1 VSDISADLTL
11 LRASTSDL
19 VAGLAAERW
28 SDRDVAVPSLLPG
41 WTRGHVLTH
50 IARNADSIART
61 LSGALIGEIV
71 ARYPGGQA
79 GRAADIEAGADR
91 HMAELLADV
100 TESAEKLDRVLGAV
114 HDADGWNLVT
124 EKERPAWHWLHARL
138 DEVEIHRVDLA
149 GSYTADRWPPALVV
163 RNLPRLVETLD
174 ARTDDALHIVV
185 EAEGSL
191 APDHVGT
198 DWTVGTGTPVEV
210 RGPDWAVLAWL
221 IGRPVATLGRLSAT
235 PELRPWA

>member
-149 GSYTADRWPPALVV
+149 GAYTADRWPAALVI
-163 RNLPRLVETLD
+163 RDLPRLAETLPERAVEPVRVVVD
-174 ARTDDALHIVV
+174 AD
-185 EAEGSL
+185 GSL
-191 APDHVGT
+191 APDHVGAT
-198 DWTVGTGTPVEV
+198 WSVGDGAAAEV

-221 IGRPVATLGRLSAT
+221 VGRPSAALGRLTAT
-235 PELRPWA
+235 PELCPWM